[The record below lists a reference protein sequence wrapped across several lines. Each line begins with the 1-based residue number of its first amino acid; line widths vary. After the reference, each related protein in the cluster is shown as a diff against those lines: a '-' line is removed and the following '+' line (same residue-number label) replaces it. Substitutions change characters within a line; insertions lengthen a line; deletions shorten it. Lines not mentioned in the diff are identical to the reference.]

1 MSYIY
6 NNSIKYADSTNLD
19 AFQRLRVSEVTSLL
33 EVKHVHDKLPL
44 LVNEVTAGTATSIY
58 DEPNARVIM
67 STSANN
73 DYVIR
78 QTTSRAIYQPGKGQI
93 FEASFSNFQLETDVI
108 KRLGYYT
115 TNTSAPYDSV
125 VDGILLE
132 SNGQTNQISFQIWK
146 SGTTI
151 YSADTTTW
159 SNDDFLVSSIDWS
172 LTQLMFVDFQWLG
185 VGRVRFGLVIDG
197 QVRIFTTH
205 NGTNNL
211 STIYMTA
218 PNQPIRFEIRQVGA
232 GSGSLSMICSQVSL
246 EGSLNRLQQSLGLTQ
261 FTTVQA
267 TTAGTKYPLIGYR
280 IANGYEGANITLSDI
295 QSLNTT
301 TPSKSDYYVTVE
313 LNPTLSSSA
322 VFTGVSNTAIA
333 YSISTGQTVTTSGY
347 VLATFLGAGGSTQ
360 VDNFQFEDNVIRP
373 GIKVDGTYDEIW
385 ICVVSQG
392 NNQTFRSSLNLSYF
406 L

>member
-6 NNSIKYADSTNLD
+6 NDSIKYADSTNLD
-19 AFQRLRVSEVTSLL
+19 AFQRLRVSEVTSLI

-44 LVNEVTAGTATSIY
+44 IINEVTAGTATSIY
-58 DEPNARVIM
+58 DEPNAQVIM

-78 QTTSRAIYQPGKGQI
+78 QTTSRAIYQPGKGQL
-93 FEASFSNFQLETDVI
+93 FEASFSNFQLQTNVI

-115 TNTSAPYDSV
+115 TTTSAPYNSV
-125 VDGILLE
+125 VDGFLLE

-172 LTQLMFVDFQWLG
+172 KTQLMFVDFQWLG
-185 VGRVRFGLVIDG
+185 VGRLRFGLVING

-205 NGTNNL
+205 TGTNNL

-218 PNQPIRFEIRQVGA
+218 PNQPIRYEIRQVGA
-232 GSGSLSMICSQVSL
+232 GSGSFNMICSQISL

-261 FTTVQA
+261 FNTIQA
-267 TTAGTKYPLIGYR
+267 STAGSKYPLIGYR
-280 IANGYEGANITLSDI
+280 IANGYDGANITLSDI
-295 QSLNTT
+295 QTLNTT
-301 TPSKSDYYVTVE
+301 TPSKSDFYLTVE
-313 LNPTLSSSA
+313 LNPTLSSGS
-322 VFTGVSNTAIA
+322 VFTGVTNSAVA
-333 YSISTGQTVTTSGY
+333 YSLGTGQTVTTSGY
-347 VLATFLGAGGSTQ
+347 VLATFLGSGGATQ
-360 VDNFQFEDNVIRP
+360 VDNFQFQDNVVRP
-373 GIKVDGTYDEIW
+373 GIRVNGTYDEIW

>member
-6 NNSIKYADSTNLD
+6 NNEIKYSDSTNLD

-44 LVNEVTAGTATSIY
+44 LINEVTAGTATSIY
-58 DEPNARVIM
+58 DEPNAQVIM
-67 STSANN
+67 STSSNN

-93 FEASFSNFQLETDVI
+93 FEASFSNFQLQTNVI
-108 KRLGYYT
+108 KRIGYFT
-115 TNTSAPYDSV
+115 TSTTVPYNTIY
-125 VDGILLE
+125 DGILLE

-151 YSADTTTW
+151 YSADSTTW
-159 SNDDFLVSSIDWS
+159 STTDYDVNLIDWS
-172 LTQLMFVDFQWLG
+172 KTQLMFIDFQWLG

-211 STIYMTA
+211 TTVYMTA
-218 PNQPIRFEIRQVGA
+218 PNQPIRYDIRQVGA
-232 GSGSLSMICSQVSL
+232 GSGTLNMICSQVSL

-261 FTTVQA
+261 FNTIQA
-267 TTAGTKYPLIGYR
+267 TTAGLKYPLIGYR
-280 IANGYEGANITLSDI
+280 IADGYEGANITLSNI

-301 TPSKSDYYVTVE
+301 NPSKADFYITVE
-313 LNPTLSSSA
+313 LNPTLSSNA

-333 YSISTGQTVTTSGY
+333 YSLGTGQTVTTSGY
-347 VLATFLGAGGSTQ
+347 VLSTFLGSGSGTQ
-360 VDNFQFEDNVIRP
+360 VDSFQFENNVIRP
-373 GIKVDGTYDEIW
+373 GIKVDGTFDQIW
-385 ICVVSQG
+385 ICVVTNGS
-392 NNQTFRSSLNLSYF
+392 NQTLRSSINLSYF

>member
-1 MSYIY
+1 MSYIF
-6 NNSIKYADSTNLD
+6 NNEIKYTDSVNLD

-44 LVNEVTAGTATSIY
+44 IVNEVTAGTATSIY
-58 DEPNARVIM
+58 DEPNAQVIM

-93 FEASFSNFQLETDVI
+93 FEASFSNFQLQINVI

-115 TNTSAPYDSV
+115 TTTSAPYNSV

-151 YSADTTTW
+151 YSSSTSSWLTTDY
-159 SNDDFLVSSIDWS
+159 NVNSIDWS
-172 LTQLMFVDFQWLG
+172 KTQLMFVDFQWLG

-197 QVRIFTTH
+197 RVKIFAT
-205 NGTNNL
+205 NSGTNNL

-218 PNQPIRFEIRQVGA
+218 PNQPIRYEIRQVGA
-232 GSGSLSMICSQVSL
+232 GSGTFNMICSQVSL

-261 FTTVQA
+261 FGNIQA
-267 TTAGTKYPLIGYR
+267 TTAGLKYPLIGYR
-280 IANGYEGANITLSDI
+280 VGNGYEGANITLSDI

-301 TPSKSDYYVTVE
+301 TPSKSDYYITVE

-322 VFTGVSNTAIA
+322 VFTAVTDTAIA
-333 YSISTGQTVTTSGY
+333 YSSATGQTVTTSGY
-347 VLATFLGAGGSTQ
+347 VLATFLGSGGGTQ

-373 GIKVDGTYDEIW
+373 GIRVNGTYDEVW
-385 ICVVSQG
+385 VCVVSEG
-392 NNQTFRSSLNLSYF
+392 NNQTYRSAINLSYF